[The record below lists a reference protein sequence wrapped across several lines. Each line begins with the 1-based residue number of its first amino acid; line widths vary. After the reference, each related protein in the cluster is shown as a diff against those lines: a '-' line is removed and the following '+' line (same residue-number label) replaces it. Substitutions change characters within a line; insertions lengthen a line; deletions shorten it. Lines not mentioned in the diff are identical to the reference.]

1 MWVRCAIEIVNGVQE
16 CVEDGEALVEAVVT
30 EFDSCPVQ
38 LLAKLEVQLVF
49 EGCRSFAVLDELQGC
64 FVCSSARAQALRL
77 DLSPAQVVIEP
88 TVACEVLCG
97 DVVGN
102 EVALS
107 SVGDGG
113 EELTSESTSF
123 LSRVLPTRF
132 PFVDNLLLHLTHRKG
147 NWAF

>member
-1 MWVRCAIEIVNGVQE
+1 M
-16 CVEDGEALVEAVVT
+16 
-30 EFDSCPVQ
+30 
-38 LLAKLEVQLVF
+38 F
-49 EGCRSFAVLDELQGC
+49 EGCRSFAVLDEVQGC

-113 EELTSESTSF
+113 EKLTSESTSF

-132 PFVDNLLLHLTHRKG
+132 PFVDNLLLHLTHRKR

>member
-1 MWVRCAIEIVNGVQE
+1 MQE
-16 CVEDGEALVEAVVT
+16 CVEDGIALVEAVVT
-30 EFDSCPVQ
+30 ELDSCPVQ
-38 LLAKLEVQLVF
+38 LLAKLEVHLVF
-49 EGCRSFAVLDELQGC
+49 EGCSSFTVLNEVQRSFIRP
-64 FVCSSARAQALRL
+64 SARAQALRL

-132 PFVDNLLLHLTHRKG
+132 PFVDNLLLHLSHRKG
-147 NWAF
+147 DWAF